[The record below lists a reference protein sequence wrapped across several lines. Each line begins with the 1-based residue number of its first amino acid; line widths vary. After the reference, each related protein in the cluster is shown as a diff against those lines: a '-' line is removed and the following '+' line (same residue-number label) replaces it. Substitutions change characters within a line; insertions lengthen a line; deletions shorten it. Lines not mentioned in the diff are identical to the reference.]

1 METRKSKFERCM
13 VDERLLSILES
24 RYSNFDFRVSLFRSI
39 LTPDFFTH
47 EEARWKE
54 LIVEIS

>member
-13 VDERLLSILES
+13 VDECLPSILEFRS
-24 RYSNFDFRVSLFRSI
+24 SNFDFRVSLFRST
-39 LTPDFFTH
+39 LTPDFFNH
-47 EEARWKE
+47 EEAKWMA